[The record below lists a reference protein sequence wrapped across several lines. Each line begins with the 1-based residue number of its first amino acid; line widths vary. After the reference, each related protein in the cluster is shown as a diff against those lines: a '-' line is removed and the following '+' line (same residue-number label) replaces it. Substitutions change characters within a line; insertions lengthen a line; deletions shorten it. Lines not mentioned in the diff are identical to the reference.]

1 MPICAVP
8 LFNCC
13 QFPTKKLRNPKFLT
27 CSDDDDDDDDDVVVV
42 LLVKQLFVVQMD
54 PSSIATE
61 KLFLKKLRQKSRPK
75 NPSFL
80 AIDALTNL

>member
-1 MPICAVP
+1 MPICAVT

-27 CSDDDDDDDDDVVVV
+27 CSDDDDDDDDDDVVV

-54 PSSIATE
+54 PSSIAAE
-61 KLFLKKLRQKSRPK
+61 
-75 NPSFL
+75 
-80 AIDALTNL
+80 NLY

>member
-1 MPICAVP
+1 MPICAVT

-27 CSDDDDDDDDDVVVV
+27 CSDDDDDDVV

-54 PSSIATE
+54 PSSIAAE
-61 KLFLKKLRQKSRPK
+61 
-75 NPSFL
+75 
-80 AIDALTNL
+80 NLY